1 MSANDLDPECGHAD
15 WTCASLC
22 RVAACR
28 LTYLGHG
35 VIGVGYGNRTRYRA
49 FTELE
54 LYHSL

>member
-1 MSANDLDPECGHAD
+1 
-15 WTCASLC
+15 
-22 RVAACR
+22 
-28 LTYLGHG
+28 